1 MFEVK
6 KFLLFLSI
14 VLVTFLGFSKSAFAQ
29 SQENFII
36 DAVTTIVGLGS
47 DDEEEKPNPGP
58 DLGPA
63 PDCGSI
69 DQRLKDDFG
78 VIVKEGGSGWPDNYA
93 PAENVGCAARQ
104 GIYKAYRIPS
114 ASSRFIKLLE
124 PGDKF
129 SIECYNNS
137 SVLGAAGRVYD
148 SQVIK
153 FSNCSKIATS
163 TFTPYAFLYLHET
176 GHLMKQRH
184 YRLLQQEFPR
194 TRLMR
199 EDPNCFASEG
209 IIKTYNRRG
218 LSSYS
223 LISES
228 SAEAMALYVYN
239 KKDGDYA
246 NINNFKNECPSIYKW
261 AKDNVYGGYE
271 FN

>member
-1 MFEVK
+1 MK
-6 KFLLFLSI
+6 KKYIALAIASI
-14 VLVTFLGFSKSAFAQ
+14 TFLGTSSHNEVH

-36 DAVTTIVGLGS
+36 DAVTTIVGIGS
-47 DDEEEKPNPGP
+47 DDSDPGPNPGP
-58 DLGPA
+58 DQGPA
-63 PDCGSI
+63 PDCGI
-69 DQRLKDDFG
+69 INDRLKDDFG
-78 VIVKEGGSGWPDNYA
+78 VIVKEGGSGWPDYYA
-93 PAENVGCAARQ
+93 PAESVNCAARQ

-114 ASSRFIKLLE
+114 ASSRFLRLLE

-129 SIECYNNS
+129 SIECYNNNK
-137 SVLGAAGRVYD
+137 VLGAAGRVFD
-148 SQVIK
+148 PQVIK

-163 TFTPYAFLYLHET
+163 TFGPYAFLYLHET

-209 IIKTYNRRG
+209 VIKTYNRRG

-239 KKDGDYA
+239 KKDGDFA